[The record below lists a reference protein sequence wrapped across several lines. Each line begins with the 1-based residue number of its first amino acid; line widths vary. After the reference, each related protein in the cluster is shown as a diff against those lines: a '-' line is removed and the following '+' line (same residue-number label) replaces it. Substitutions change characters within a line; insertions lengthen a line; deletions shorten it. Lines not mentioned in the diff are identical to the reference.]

1 MKIKTDNIK
10 SARNPMRYTEVALK
24 EKEKLKEINKMKFL
38 PRSLKYLKI
47 TGPGFMQAAFTV
59 GAGSFASSVS
69 LGALYG
75 YDMLWVPLYSF
86 SFGLFMLALA
96 TRFVTSNELPVI
108 QAQNKYHGKFFGSII
123 TGFIACFAAS
133 VIYSFGQY
141 ALGSD
146 AVTSI
151 FALGGINIPRNI
163 SWIPIFLLSA
173 PITLLYGSGVNA
185 VKRVE
190 NFIKSLILLMFIVF
204 AAVLF
209 TTGIN
214 FPAMVKGLLI
224 PKIPSGIDGIIMII
238 ASLTATIGVMDWI
251 LFNNTM
257 YSRGFSE
264 EHETLG
270 RFDAVMGG
278 LLPTVLILSFV
289 SMAFA
294 EAFANNPTVP
304 TETSELASAL
314 VSIIPSF
321 WIQIGFYI
329 GIVALIVSTM
339 IGLSVVSATTF
350 CQSFELEADPKSWY
364 WKVLLMAPHIGLF
377 GAFAGKPV
385 AVIITVAAL
394 QSVFNWLS
402 GMSWYLLANDVRY
415 LGRKVVQSRF
425 FNVGILLTI
434 SILNIVFITFVM
446 SKIGVWP
453 Q

>member
-1 MKIKTDNIK
+1 MSSKYENV
-10 SARNPMRYTEVALK
+10 RNPMRYTEEALA
-24 EKEKLKEINKMKFL
+24 EKEKLKEINKL
-38 PRSLKYLKI
+38 STVPRTMKYLKI
-47 TGPGFMQAAFTV
+47 TGPGFLQAAFTL

-69 LGALYG
+69 LGAFYG
-75 YDMLWVPLYSF
+75 YSMLWVPLYSF
-86 SFGLFMLALA
+86 AFGLFMLALA
-96 TRFVTSNELPVI
+96 TRFVTSSELPVI
-108 QAQNKYHGKFFGSII
+108 QAQNKYHGKFFGTVI

-133 VIYSFGQY
+133 LIYSFGQY
-141 ALGSD
+141 ALGAD
-146 AVTSI
+146 AVKSA
-151 FALGGINIPRNI
+151 FALAGVNIPKSI
-163 SWIPIFLLSA
+163 SWVPIFLLSA
-173 PITLLYGSGVNA
+173 PLTLLYGSGVKA

-190 NFIKSLILLMFIVF
+190 NFIKLLILTMLIVF

-214 FPAMVKGLLI
+214 FPAMIKGLLI
-224 PKIPSGIDGIIMII
+224 PTIPSGIEGIIMII

-251 LFNNTM
+251 LFNNAQ

-264 EHETLG
+264 EHESLG

-278 LLPTVLILSFV
+278 LLPTVLILTFV

-294 EAFANNPTVP
+294 EAFAGKPGIPEN
-304 TETSELASAL
+304 SGDLATAL
-314 VSIIPSF
+314 VSIIPSL

-329 GIVALIVSTM
+329 GIIALIVSTM
-339 IGLSVVSATTF
+339 VGLSIVAATTF
-350 CQSFELEADPKSWY
+350 CQSFELEPDPKSWY
-364 WKVLLMAPHIGLF
+364 WKALLLAPHIGIF
-377 GAFAGKPV
+377 GAFAMRPV

-402 GMSWYLLANDVRY
+402 GMSWYLLGNDIRF
-415 LGRKVVQSRF
+415 LGKRVIQSRF

-434 SILNIVFITFVM
+434 SVLNIVFVTFVL